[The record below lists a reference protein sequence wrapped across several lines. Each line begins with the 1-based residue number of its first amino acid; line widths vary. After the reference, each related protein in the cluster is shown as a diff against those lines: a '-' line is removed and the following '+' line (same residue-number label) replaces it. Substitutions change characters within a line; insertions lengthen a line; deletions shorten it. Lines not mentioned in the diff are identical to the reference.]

1 MTTDDKN
8 GEADGDIFIDHNE
21 DNENDNNRL
30 KYDDDDNNEEDRDCM
45 EVVYMLLTNATDDN
59 DDNNDCGA
67 VGRFAAVV
75 VTDIEFKKI
84 DFNACGVSA
93 GNPGPSYLSGI
104 HRCRATTNVSI
115 HRCLFC

>member
-1 MTTDDKN
+1 
-8 GEADGDIFIDHNE
+8 
-21 DNENDNNRL
+21 
-30 KYDDDDNNEEDRDCM
+30 M
-45 EVVYMLLTNATDDN
+45 EVVYVLLTNATDDKDN
-59 DDNNDCGA
+59 DDNYCGA

-75 VTDIEFKKI
+75 VTDIEFKKL

-115 HRCLFC
+115 HHCLFC